1 MVAQSLFI
9 GYCEIMLENI
19 KIYTSDICWNH
30 ILTDLGAVLVDN
42 PNIADVVLDDIDIKA
57 PISVVDLQKII
68 LDCLNNQDIIK
79 DVFGDNDIVLPTLQH
94 KIVVLLYKNPG
105 ITMNELKNALG
116 VMPGVTTHAVE
127 TAVYQLRKKYGH
139 DFIQNTNGK
148 YKIGRI

>member
-94 KIVVLLYKNPG
+94 KIVVLLYKNSG